1 MPRIIIRQKP
11 EVVCADAIA
20 ELYFDG
26 ELIDTL
32 SIPSGDTD
40 SFNIDCSTLL
50 NAVRVESDE
59 FSHQHTGTFVLI
71 GEENGKPK
79 YEKDGD
85 PDRVIRYNGTRW
97 ILEKLGGGAHTHDAA
112 IGDED
117 FPWLANWD
125 DAFLLVSQATI
136 GTYCANGAY
145 AYYRLVDTDG
155 NVLFTGSIPS
165 GDTADIVAPDT
176 DLEINGTPEGS
187 FTAGSTIDLQLTDGV
202 NPVTPDAVS
211 VVGNTVTVEVAAG
224 GGNGWTRPSDWL
236 TLPTVTDTD
245 DTFVGLYAIFPSG
258 NNFAAM
264 RFQTSTGMY
273 QVDWGDGT
281 ITTHVSNTVAEH
293 TYNYST
299 YDTGNA
305 TLSSR
310 GYKQAVIVVTALT
323 GDLTFLD
330 LQRRVVTTPAQ
341 NQRYATGFLDIK
353 VSIPNYSAQQ
363 CIIGG
368 VAVRHSYLEQVAIY
382 NLGACNAVSAL
393 FYDCFALQSI
403 PDITIGGATN
413 CAQMF
418 FDCASLQ
425 SVPLFNTA
433 NVTNM
438 SLMFS
443 GCRSL
448 QSVPLFDTSNATN
461 MGSMFANCNSIKK
474 VPLFDT
480 TSVTNMASMFSGCNS
495 LQSVPL
501 FDTPINAN
509 FNTTFNNCQSLQEI
523 PAFDTS
529 SATDMVN
536 FATNCNSLD
545 RTNIVCRVSVNFNN
559 CQLSRAELV
568 NIFNNLLD
576 RSATTAANIN
586 ISGNWGASALT
597 TTERDIALNKNWT
610 ITG

>member
-71 GEENGKPK
+71 GEENAKPK

-202 NPVTPDAVS
+202 NPVTPDSVS

-224 GGNGWTRPSDWL
+224 GGLDPDAQAYITANTAITSSGDITAIDMFFKTLKNDGIYANIHAMYLPIWQSATANKWNLKDPRDLDAAFRL
-236 TLPTVTDTD
+236 T
-245 DTFVGLYAIFPSG
+245 FFGGI
-258 NNFAAM
+258 
-264 RFQTSTGMY
+264 
-273 QVDWGDGT
+273 
-281 ITTHVSNTVAEH
+281 
-293 TYNYST
+293 T
-299 YDTGNA
+299 YDSDGMVGNG
-305 TLSSR
+305 TN
-310 GYKQAVIVVTALT
+310 GYANTHYNA
-323 GDLTFLD
+323 
-330 LQRRVVTTPAQ
+330 
-341 NQRYATGFLDIK
+341 
-353 VSIPNYSAQQ
+353 SI
-363 CIIGG
+363 
-368 VAVRHSYLEQVAIY
+368 E
-382 NLGACNAVSAL
+382 
-393 FYDCFALQSI
+393 
-403 PDITIGGATN
+403 
-413 CAQMF
+413 
-418 FDCASLQ
+418 
-425 SVPLFNTA
+425 
-433 NVTNM
+433 
-438 SLMFS
+438 
-443 GCRSL
+443 
-448 QSVPLFDTSNATN
+448 
-461 MGSMFANCNSIKK
+461 
-474 VPLFDT
+474 
-480 TSVTNMASMFSGCNS
+480 
-495 LQSVPL
+495 
-501 FDTPINAN
+501 
-509 FNTTFNNCQSLQEI
+509 
-523 PAFDTS
+523 
-529 SATDMVN
+529 
-536 FATNCNSLD
+536 
-545 RTNIVCRVSVNFNN
+545 
-559 CQLSRAELV
+559 
-568 NIFNNLLD
+568 
-576 RSATTAANIN
+576 ANIN
-586 ISGNWGASALT
+586 SAHLSFYSQTNLARNEVEIGSWLTSPSQHIFMINLRVGNNNQDNYMFDNSFMSGISTTDSRGFYIGNRATANNKTFWERNTKKGNQNIAPTIIPNADVYLLAANRNNTMYQPCQKKCSFASIGEGFTDTQIVRFHNAVQALMT
-597 TTERDIALNKNWT
+597 HFGINQ
-610 ITG
+610 